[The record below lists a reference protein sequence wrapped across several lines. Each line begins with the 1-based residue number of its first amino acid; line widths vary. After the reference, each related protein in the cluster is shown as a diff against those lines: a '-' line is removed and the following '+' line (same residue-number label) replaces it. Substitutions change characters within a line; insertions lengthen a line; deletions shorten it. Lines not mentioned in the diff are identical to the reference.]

1 MIDVV
6 VATLL
11 VLLVV
16 RGWVRGLLR
25 EAIDVGTLVVG
36 AILAFRLA
44 PTAGEI
50 LDRFVG
56 MSPGLARV
64 VGGSLLFVA
73 IWVSASVA
81 AMLIHRSMKVVP
93 GLSALNRFGGA
104 ALGIVYAVVLV
115 VIGIT
120 LMSAAPLPTAI
131 AGEFDRSGVVA
142 YVSEPVGPAQE
153 ALGMISGDRALQSM
167 AWIRAAV
174 DDWVVDPAVTTV
186 TLPVDDGGAGMHA
199 SADAAADVYE
209 RVNRARIA
217 AGLEPLAWSDTLS
230 VVATSRALAAYRSGS
245 FVESRPIEDRL
256 ASSGIIFGRADERTL
271 LAPTPPGLAAAVDA
285 GGDFTDV
292 GVGIVEGPYGLVG
305 VVVMVA

>member
-50 LDRFVG
+50 LDRYVG

-73 IWVSASVA
+73 IWASASVTA
-81 AMLIHRSMKVVP
+81 VLIHRSMKVVP
-93 GLSALNRFGGA
+93 GLSTLNRLGGA

-131 AGEFDRSGVVA
+131 AAEFERSGVVA

-153 ALGMISGDRALQSM
+153 ALGMISGDRAFQSM
-167 AWIRAAV
+167 AWIRTAV

-186 TLPVDDGGAGMHA
+186 TLPVDDGRAGMHA
-199 SADAAADVYE
+199 SVDAAAVVYE
-209 RVNRARIA
+209 RVNRARTDT
-217 AGLEPLAWSDTLS
+217 GLEPLAWSDTLS

-245 FVESRPIEDRL
+245 FVERRPIEDRL

-271 LAPTPPGLAAAVDA
+271 LAPTPPGLAAALGA

-292 GVGIVEGPYGLVG
+292 GVGIVEGPYGLIG